1 MNFQHPKKNT
11 AVKIDLLFG
20 RSVREFVPPS
30 NEAANGVTAQNQSKS
45 TASVVALNSLPRQN
59 AAGALETQ
67 NMSNHEN
74 SNHSSEN
81 VNENQTHDSQP
92 NPENGVRRV
101 RELVGNHAVLI
112 PVEKGKK
119 KPVPQGWQQF
129 TIERMSDPAYLAQLE
144 IGNIGIL
151 LGSASDDLCAIDV
164 DDDAAV
170 EPFLALNPLLRTTLR
185 TKGARGA
192 QFWIQ
197 VTDEYPKLTK
207 LKTKAGEDW
216 GEWRADGGQSVIYGT
231 HPDTQQPYTVA
242 HEAKP
247 IEMAFGGIHW
257 PEDLKLPWV
266 KTDFDQV
273 AEVDGQPFSFS
284 LNRSVSLNQM
294 FFVRKYTLEHHIRY
308 DSGLGDFFQYDAL
321 DGLWKKQSV
330 EAIKRAFI
338 DDLGSAAREAKLPA
352 VFLKRTDGFV
362 GGLVNLLKA
371 TVETR
376 DSFAA
381 RPPAIHVRNG
391 MICFE
396 GDEVVL
402 RTFHPSYLSRNQ
414 CPFDFNP
421 NADCP
426 RFKRELLETALN
438 EDDILLLQKWA
449 GAVLLGH
456 NAAQRF
462 LMMLGTPGGGKS
474 TLMNIL
480 ERVIGLQNVSQLRT
494 EHLADKFELYSFT
507 GKTLLTG
514 KDVAAD
520 FLMHKGAHVL
530 KALVGQ
536 DLLEAEKKGANERVS
551 LRGDFNVGITCN
563 TDLNIRLQGDAGAWR
578 RRLLVVKYDRPAPTK
593 KIVNLPDQLLEQEGA
608 GILRWMVEGAMAL
621 LDDLREHGD
630 YDLTDAQT
638 QQVNRLMDQSD
649 SVRRFVQEGLVSR
662 KGESITSA
670 DLLVAYYEFCEE
682 RGWYPFPTNELR
694 SQLPR
699 HMLEVHKAN
708 VRHDIDRGGKS
719 VRGYKHVALVTGGQG
734 ND

>member
-1 MNFQHPKKNT
+1 MINR
-11 AVKIDLLFG
+11 D
-20 RSVREFVPPS
+20 E
-30 NEAANGVTAQNQSKS
+30 NQKS
-45 TASVVALNSLPRQN
+45 I
-59 AAGALETQ
+59 
-67 NMSNHEN
+67 
-74 SNHSSEN
+74 
-81 VNENQTHDSQP
+81 NENNDEDFTRADYPSIGSVGSGEAPEAQP

-101 RELVGNHAVLI
+101 RELVGNNAVLI

-119 KPVPQGWQQF
+119 KPVPLGWQQF
-129 TIERMSDPAYLAQLE
+129 TIEKMSDPTYLAKLE
-144 IGNIGIL
+144 TGNIGVL

-164 DDDAAV
+164 DDDEAV
-170 EPFLALNPLLRTTLR
+170 EPFLALNPLLRGTLR
-185 TKGARGA
+185 THGARGA

-197 VTDEYPKLTK
+197 VTDAYHKLTK
-207 LKTKAGEDW
+207 LKTKAGADW

-231 HPDTQQPYTVA
+231 HPDTQKPYAVE

-247 IEMAFGGIHW
+247 IEMAFTDIHW

-273 AEVDGQPFSFS
+273 AEGDGQPFTISP
-284 LNRSVSLNQM
+284 NGSVTLNQM
-294 FFVRKYTLEHHIRY
+294 FFVRKYTLEHHVRY
-308 DSGLGDFFQYDAL
+308 ESGLGDFFQYDAA

-330 EAIKRAFI
+330 EAIKRGFLE
-338 DDLGSAAREAKLPA
+338 DLANAARETKLSA
-352 VFLKRTDGFV
+352 VFLKRTDSFV

-376 DSFAA
+376 DSFSG

-396 GDEVVL
+396 EDEVTL
-402 RTFHPSYLSRNQ
+402 NSFHPSYLSRNQ
-414 CPFDFNP
+414 CPFDFDP
-421 NADCP
+421 TADCP

-438 EDDILLLQKWA
+438 DDDISLLQKWA
-449 GAVLLGH
+449 GSVLLGH

-494 EHLADKFELYSFT
+494 EHLADKFELYSFA

-514 KDVAAD
+514 KDVASD

-530 KALVGQ
+530 KALVGH

-593 KIVNLPDQLLEQEGA
+593 KIVNLPDLLLAQEGA
-608 GILRWMVEGAMAL
+608 GILRWMVEGAVAL
-621 LDDLREHGD
+621 LDDLREYGD
-630 YDLTDAQT
+630 YHLTDAQK

-649 SVRRFVQEGLVSR
+649 SVRRFVQEGLVYR
-662 KGESITSA
+662 KGADITGS
-670 DLLVAYYEFCEE
+670 DLLVAYYEFCED
-682 RGWYPFPTNELR
+682 RGWYPFPTGELR
-694 SQLPR
+694 IQLPR
-699 HMLEVHKAN
+699 QMLEIHKASY
-708 VRHDIDRGGKS
+708 RHDIDREGKRA
-719 VRGYKHVALVTGGQG
+719 RGYKHVALTNGGNA